1 MTDLVIRALTTSDA
15 HLFHALQD
23 ASLVGRGAFGHRYA
37 PVAEGG
43 EYRPDWTWVALRD
56 DTVVARAAWWA
67 APDDTAPVALDWF
80 DFADGEEEAGA
91 ELLRRSPLRAE
102 FSLLVP
108 PGWREMPEVRAA
120 AEARIDAARAA
131 GMEVLV
137 ERYRYEWTPDCP
149 LPERPGRLTFRPE
162 PDDAVILDVLR
173 RCHSVTLDAHA
184 RRAIAGP
191 GGLDAAAQ
199 AELDIFH
206 WFPSPREWWQ
216 LAFTPD
222 GEVAGSMCPRTTR
235 TDPASASSG
244 SSRRRAA
251 TGTATTCWW
260 SAPASWW
267 SGAPSP
273 SRARRTGEHADG
285 RRIRP
290 RRPPRRPGT
299 HRSGVR
305 LLPGHVLGEPLQAQA
320 LLGGDGRV
328 LAARAHVEQD
338 VPAVGRRVADQ

>member
-56 DTVVARAAWWA
+56 GTVVARAAWWA

-149 LPERPGRLTFRPE
+149 LPERPDRLTFRPE

-222 GEVAGSMCPRTTR
+222 GEVAGIHVPAHNPNGPCIGFIGVVPEARGHGYGYDLLVECTR
-235 TDPASASSG
+235 FLVERGAESIAGATDRGNTPM
-244 SSRRRAA
+244 AA
-251 TGTATTCWW
+251 AF
-260 SAPASWW
+260 
-267 SGAPSP
+267 
-273 SRARRTGEHADG
+273 
-285 RRIRP
+285 
-290 RRPPRRPGT
+290 
-299 HRSGVR
+299 
-305 LLPGHVLGEPLQAQA
+305 
-320 LLGGDGRV
+320 
-328 LAARAHVEQD
+328 ARAGH
-338 VPAVGRRVADQ
+338 PVAQERIDLV

>member
-137 ERYRYEWTPDCP
+137 ERYRYVWTPDCP

-199 AELDIFH
+199 QELDIFH

-222 GEVAGSMCPRTTR
+222 GEVAGIHVPAHNPNGPCIGFIGVVPEARGHGYGYDLLVECTR
-235 TDPASASSG
+235 FLVERGAESIAGATDRGNTPM
-244 SSRRRAA
+244 A
-251 TGTATTCWW
+251 TAF
-260 SAPASWW
+260 
-267 SGAPSP
+267 
-273 SRARRTGEHADG
+273 
-285 RRIRP
+285 
-290 RRPPRRPGT
+290 
-299 HRSGVR
+299 
-305 LLPGHVLGEPLQAQA
+305 
-320 LLGGDGRV
+320 
-328 LAARAHVEQD
+328 ARAGH
-338 VPAVGRRVADQ
+338 PVAQERIDLV